1 MLLLS
6 YRTSCMKTGYKQRE
20 WALMKNM
27 KNTAKTEKTD
37 DKEAL
42 IKNIQ

>member
-1 MLLLS
+1 MQLLS

-20 WALMKNM
+20 WALMKN
-27 KNTAKTEKTD
+27 TAKTEKTD

-42 IKNIQ
+42 IKNIH